1 MKFEKNDWI
10 IDIQSSEIHQHK
22 ENCRVLQEVQDK
34 YQRLWKPQKGEI
46 CWFWYKHCSPILA
59 KYISYDGEDYEVEVS
74 NSSINNTKVVYT
86 DYYTFC
92 EPFIGKLPSYYQY

>member
-34 YQRLWKPQKGEI
+34 Y
-46 CWFWYKHCSPILA
+46 
-59 KYISYDGEDYEVEVS
+59 
-74 NSSINNTKVVYT
+74 
-86 DYYTFC
+86 
-92 EPFIGKLPSYYQY
+92 